1 MLTDKLEQNFEH
13 NEPIFKAEIRMLYP
27 EVPYAS
33 LCRQIHEEEI
43 YGSLRRYLRGVYY
56 LVNPSGD
63 CGINADD
70 VIHKKFIGWGDR
82 TYGTLTGYSLRKEFG
97 LGETESMDEIVSNNE
112 TTRGRMVYVQDKKF
126 FVKKSRCE
134 ITAEN
139 VHAYMVVE
147 LCNNLTEADI
157 CDAAFEDKVLQ
168 FIRDH
173 NVSRDQI
180 LEVSS
185 HFTTRPV
192 KNLIACG
199 IMQQIA

>member
-1 MLTDKLEQNFEH
+1 MLTDKLEQNFEP
-13 NEPIFKAEIRMLYP
+13 NEPIFKSEIRMLYP
-27 EVPYAS
+27 EIPYAS
-33 LCRQIHEEEI
+33 LCRHIREEED

-56 LVNPSGD
+56 LVPQSGD

-82 TYGTLTGYSLRKEFG
+82 TYGTFTGCSLRKDFG
-97 LGETESMDEIVSNNE
+97 LGDYDGMDEIVSNNE
-112 TTRGRMVYVQDKKF
+112 TTRGRLVIVQDKSC

-139 VHAYMVVE
+139 VYAYMVVE
-147 LCNNLTEADI
+147 LCNGLSDEDMRNE
-157 CDAAFEDKVLQ
+157 AFEVKVLQ
-168 FIRDH
+168 FIREH

-180 LEVSS
+180 IEVSK

-192 KNLIACG
+192 RILKACG
-199 IMQQIA
+199 ILQQIA